1 MEQFWIWLWY
11 VVRDLFA
18 FFAWFCW
25 VALIIGLWLIEL
37 RRRRRRAERP
47 PETIEPECA
56 NCGYLVVGIT
66 STRCPECGS
75 DLRGRGTI
83 LDRYLY
89 TSPMAKAVV
98 CLLLLSVPAYFGWR
112 RVERELP
119 IWRQSSMTY
128 VLNGPMSGAYRSVVI
143 KMSVERWEWP
153 RKRYEGPPYEIA
165 EIRLTH
171 LSGAERSMRAPL
183 FGKPW
188 TRTDFMLPATR
199 PADASENA
207 GHVTAADVLGWMRSQ
222 GIDTSDGVVEREAH
236 EVSELIESN
245 VFRGPLTLN
254 STFATRT
261 PVGTYYFGRPWWMLG
276 GWVALCVAAW
286 VMTMRFIAR
295 KRGVMQDAVIPA
307 APVSD
312 SRPTSPGAANEPS
325 TFASR

>member
-1 MEQFWIWLWY
+1 M
-11 VVRDLFA
+11 A
-18 FFAWFCW
+18 
-25 VALIIGLWLIEL
+25 
-37 RRRRRRAERP
+37 AE
-47 PETIEPECA
+47 
-56 NCGYLVVGIT
+56 
-66 STRCPECGS
+66 
-75 DLRGRGTI
+75 
-83 LDRYLY
+83 
-89 TSPMAKAVV
+89 AV
-98 CLLLLSVPAYFGWR
+98 
-112 RVERELP
+112 
-119 IWRQSSMTY
+119 Q
-128 VLNGPMSGAYRSVVI
+128 
-143 KMSVERWEWP
+143 
-153 RKRYEGPPYEIA
+153 GPPYEIA

-295 KRGVMQDAVIPA
+295 KRGVMQDAAFRPHPCPTPA
-307 APVSD
+307 RHRPAQ
-312 SRPTSPGAANEPS
+312 PTSLRHSRHDEA
-325 TFASR
+325 ASRSGSFAQRSRECAFHECLPAFCSLPEPAIFC